1 MIRIRGLKKRLG
13 AKQVLDGVD
22 LDIATGETVVVMGR
36 SGTGKSVLLK
46 HIIGLMVP
54 DAGSIEIEGEDIVGM
69 RERELDAVRRR
80 FGMLFQGAALFDSL
94 TVGENVGVGLR
105 EHQRLDDAE
114 VQLRVAQR
122 LEWVGLSGVEAMKPA
137 SLSGGMRKRVG
148 LARAIAMDPQ
158 YILYDE
164 PTTGLDPIMAD
175 AIDQLIR
182 SMQKRLGVTS
192 VVVTHDMVSA
202 YKVADRMA
210 MLHDGKMVFTGTPD
224 ETRTTTNPMVRQFVA
239 GSSTGPIRPL

>member
-1 MIRIRGLKKRLG
+1 
-13 AKQVLDGVD
+13 
-22 LDIATGETVVVMGR
+22 
-36 SGTGKSVLLK
+36 
-46 HIIGLMVP
+46 
-54 DAGSIEIEGEDIVGM
+54 
-69 RERELDAVRRR
+69 
-80 FGMLFQGAALFDSL
+80 
-94 TVGENVGVGLR
+94 
-105 EHQRLDDAE
+105 
-114 VQLRVAQR
+114 
-122 LEWVGLSGVEAMKPA
+122 MKPA

-182 SMQKRLGVTS
+182 SLQKRLGVTS
-192 VVVTHDMVSA
+192 VVVTHDMTSA

-210 MLHDGKMVFTGTPD
+210 MLHEGKVVFTGTPD
-224 ETRTTTNPMVRQFVA
+224 EARATNHPMVRQFIE

>member
-13 AKQVLDGVD
+13 GQQVLDGVD
-22 LDIATGETVVVMGR
+22 LDIAAGETVVVMGR

-46 HIIGLMVP
+46 HIIGLMKP
-54 DAGSIEIEGEDIVGM
+54 DAGSIEVEGQEIAGLS
-69 RERELDAVRRR
+69 ERELDGVRRR

-94 TVGENVGVGLR
+94 NVGENVGVGLR

-114 VQLRVAQR
+114 VRARVAQR
-122 LEWVGLSGVEAMKPA
+122 LEWVGLAGVEAMSPA

-182 SMQKRLGVTS
+182 SLQKRLGITS
-192 VVVTHDMVSA
+192 VVVTHDMTSA

-210 MLHDGKMVFTGTPD
+210 MLHEGKVVFMGSPD